1 MNIIFDKDKKPGR
14 EFEND
19 ESFEEEKI
27 SLDSLYDRKKEIDQ
41 LRLKVY
47 QKILVRIHTKIKH
60 TSRLKINEPY
70 IFYVV
75 PEFILGVPRYNVKH
89 CTIYVIEKLEENGFV
104 IKYTHPNM
112 LFISWKHYI
121 PSYQRDIIYNKY
133 GVKVDGF
140 GNELKSKKK
149 KDEQMFLSNSDK
161 RNDKKE
167 SYRDISS
174 YKSGMGIYDD
184 ELIDLMK

>member
-1 MNIIFDKDKKPGR
+1 MNIIFDKDKNSGG
-14 EFEND
+14 EFHND
-19 ESFEEEKI
+19 DSFEEEKI

-47 QKILVRIHTKIKH
+47 QKILLRIHNKIKH
-60 TSRLKINEPY
+60 TSRLKVNEPY
-70 IFYVV
+70 IFYIV

-89 CTIYVIEKLEENGFV
+89 CIIYVIEKLEENGFIV
-104 IKYTHPNM
+104 KYTHPNM

-140 GNELKSKKK
+140 GNEVNGKKK
-149 KDEQMFLSNSDK
+149 KDEQLFLSNSEK
-161 RNDKKE
+161 RNEKKE
-167 SYRDISS
+167 TFRDISS
-174 YKSGMGIYDD
+174 YKSGLGIYDD